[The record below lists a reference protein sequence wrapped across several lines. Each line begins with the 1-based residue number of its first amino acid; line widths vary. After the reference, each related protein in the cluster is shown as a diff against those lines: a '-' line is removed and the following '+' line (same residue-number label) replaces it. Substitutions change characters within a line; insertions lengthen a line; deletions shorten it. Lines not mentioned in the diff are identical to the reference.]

1 MNATLPALKSATAA
15 INPAT
20 ARRIRLVC
28 FDVDGVLTDG
38 GIILGDAAGSRVEL
52 KRYDIQDGL
61 GVVLLRQAGIRTA
74 IITGHESQSVALR
87 AEELHV
93 DDVIQDRHARKV
105 PALAAL
111 IARLGFS
118 WDEVA
123 FVGDELHVDDV
134 IQDRHARK
142 VPALAALIARLGFS
156 WDEVAFVGDDL
167 PDLGVLRRV
176 GLPVCVGNATAEVRH
191 VVSVQ
196 LSRHGGAGAVREF
209 VELLLTARGEWA
221 KQVEAYVAS
230 REREA

>member
-1 MNATLPALKSATAA
+1 MSAAPAAA
-15 INPAT
+15 VRIDPVV
-20 ARRIRLVC
+20 ARRVQLVC

-52 KRYDIQDGL
+52 KRFDIQDGL
-61 GVVLLRQAGIRTA
+61 GVVLLRQAGLRTA
-74 IITGHESQSVALR
+74 IITGRESQSVALR

-111 IARLGFS
+111 LDRLR
-118 WDEVA
+118 
-123 FVGDELHVDDV
+123 
-134 IQDRHARK
+134 IT
-142 VPALAALIARLGFS
+142 

-176 GLPVCVGNATAEVRH
+176 GLPVCVGNATAEVRQ
-191 VVSVQ
+191 VAAAQ
-196 LSRHGGAGAVREF
+196 LTRSGGAGAVREF
-209 VELLLTARGEWA
+209 VELLLRARGEWET
-221 KQVEAYVAS
+221 QVEAYVAS

>member
-1 MNATLPALKSATAA
+1 MSATSPAPASATTA
-15 INPAT
+15 IAPAIDPAIDPAI

-38 GIILGDAAGSRVEL
+38 GIILGDAAGARVEL

-61 GVVLLRQAGIRTA
+61 GVVLLRQAGLRTA
-74 IITGHESQSVALR
+74 IITGRESQSVALR
-87 AEELHV
+87 AEELQV

-111 IARLGFS
+111 I
-118 WDEVA
+118 E
-123 FVGDELHVDDV
+123 
-134 IQDRHARK
+134 RH
-142 VPALAALIARLGFS
+142 GFS

-176 GLPVCVGNATAEVRH
+176 GLPVCVGNATAEVRR
-191 VVSVQ
+191 VASVQ
-196 LSRHGGAGAVREF
+196 LTRHGGAGAVREF
-209 VELLLTARGEWA
+209 VELLLRARGEWA
-221 KQVEAYVAS
+221 TQIEAYVVS

>member
-1 MNATLPALKSATAA
+1 MSATSPAPASATAA
-15 INPAT
+15 ITPAL

-74 IITGHESQSVALR
+74 IITGRESQSVALR

-111 IARLGFS
+111 I
-118 WDEVA
+118 E
-123 FVGDELHVDDV
+123 
-134 IQDRHARK
+134 
-142 VPALAALIARLGFS
+142 RLGFS

-176 GLPVCVGNATAEVRH
+176 GLPVCVGNATAEVRR
-191 VVSVQ
+191 VASVQ
-196 LSRHGGAGAVREF
+196 LTRHGGAGAVREF
-209 VELLLTARGEWA
+209 VELLLTARGEWVT
-221 KQVEAYVAS
+221 QVEAYVAS

>member
-1 MNATLPALKSATAA
+1 MSATSPAPASATAA
-15 INPAT
+15 ITPAL

-74 IITGHESQSVALR
+74 IITGRESQSVALR

-111 IARLGFS
+111 IG
-118 WDEVA
+118 
-123 FVGDELHVDDV
+123 
-134 IQDRHARK
+134 
-142 VPALAALIARLGFS
+142 RLGFS

-176 GLPVCVGNATAEVRH
+176 GLPVCVGNATAEVRR
-191 VVSVQ
+191 VASVQ
-196 LSRHGGAGAVREF
+196 LTRHGGAGAVREF
-209 VELLLTARGEWA
+209 VELLLTARGEWVT
-221 KQVEAYVAS
+221 QVEAYVAS

>member
-87 AEELHV
+87 A
-93 DDVIQDRHARKV
+93 
-105 PALAAL
+105 
-111 IARLGFS
+111 
-118 WDEVA
+118 
-123 FVGDELHVDDV
+123 DELHVDDV

>member
-1 MNATLPALKSATAA
+1 MSATSPAPASATAA
-15 INPAT
+15 ITPAL

-74 IITGHESQSVALR
+74 IITGRESQSVALR

-111 IARLGFS
+111 I
-118 WDEVA
+118 E
-123 FVGDELHVDDV
+123 
-134 IQDRHARK
+134 
-142 VPALAALIARLGFS
+142 RLGFS

-176 GLPVCVGNATAEVRH
+176 GLPVCVGNATAEVRR
-191 VVSVQ
+191 VASVQ
-196 LSRHGGAGAVREF
+196 LTRHGGAGAVREF

-221 KQVEAYVAS
+221 TQVEAYVAS

>member
-1 MNATLPALKSATAA
+1 MSSTSPAAASAAAA
-15 INPAT
+15 IDPAI

-38 GIILGDAAGSRVEL
+38 GIILGDAAGARVEL

-61 GVVLLRQAGIRTA
+61 GVVLLRQAGLRTA
-74 IITGHESQSVALR
+74 IITGRESQSVALR

-111 IARLGFS
+111 IARLGC
-118 WDEVA
+118 
-123 FVGDELHVDDV
+123 
-134 IQDRHARK
+134 
-142 VPALAALIARLGFS
+142 S

-176 GLPVCVGNATAEVRH
+176 GLPVCVGNATAEVRR
-191 VVSVQ
+191 VATVQ
-196 LSRHGGAGAVREF
+196 LTRNGGAGAVREF
-209 VELLLTARGEWA
+209 VELLLRARGEWET
-221 KQVEAYVAS
+221 QVEAYVAS